1 MNGQLWLKM
10 ANLVFD
16 LNKKIARDNNT
27 QVERIKTKMEQVLEE
42 AGFFLYNP
50 TGEKYA
56 ETRTD
61 VEANISGEVSADMYI
76 TDVIKPV
83 VYTEENGMKILLQ
96 KGIVIVSGK

>member
-1 MNGQLWLKM
+1 MNGQLWLRM
-10 ANLVFD
+10 ANLVFE
-16 LNKKIARDNNT
+16 LNKKLPKDNT
-27 QVERIKTKMEQVLEE
+27 QVGRVKTKMEQVLEE

-61 VEANISGEVSADMYI
+61 VEASISGQATTDLYI

-83 VYTEENGMKILLQ
+83 VYTEENGRKILLQ